1 MTIGKKRW
9 ALLAAGLLCI
19 LLTLGGYYMLTRP
32 YQMAISVVPESMDD
46 PEWPSKKQ
54 WFDASEWL
62 KSGQYIKIND
72 FDLLN
77 LGYIKI
83 DDVND
88 FGLERQLRRAIQETA
103 WPTPT
108 LAALGRLDS
117 QEFHKVMKGRL
128 TYEYLYS
135 TFEKETLTPTED
147 YFLIFFSEQ
156 GRDYEV
162 EIYRTPFQDDFTFYK
177 MGDIEKAGTWH
188 AALSR
193 RYSYRDYQ
201 AGKAVPQR

>member
-1 MTIGKKRW
+1 KRW

-19 LLTLGGYYMLTRP
+19 LLTLGGYYLLTRP

-83 DDVND
+83 DDVNH
-88 FGLERQLRRAIQETA
+88 FGLEGKLQDAIHEA
-103 WPTPT
+103 VWAEPT
-108 LAALGRLDS
+108 LARLDRMDFL
-117 QEFHKVMKGRL
+117 EFHKEMKGRL

-135 TFEKETLTPTED
+135 TFDTRTLTPTVD

-162 EIYRTPFQDDFTFYK
+162 EMRRTPFQDGFTF
-177 MGDIEKAGTWH
+177 
-188 AALSR
+188 
-193 RYSYRDYQ
+193 
-201 AGKAVPQR
+201 

>member
-19 LLTLGGYYMLTRP
+19 LLTLGGYYLLTRP

-54 WFDASEWL
+54 LFDASQWL

-72 FDLLN
+72 FYLLN

-83 DDVND
+83 DDINS
-88 FGLERQLRRAIQETA
+88 FGIEGELQDAIDETVWA
-103 WPTPT
+103 EPT
-108 LAALGRLDS
+108 LARLDRMDFL
-117 QEFHKVMKGRL
+117 EFHKEMKGRL

-135 TFEKETLTPTED
+135 KFEKETLTPTED

-162 EIYRTPFQDDFTFYK
+162 RVRRTPFQDDFTFYK

-193 RYSYRDYQ
+193 L
-201 AGKAVPQR
+201 